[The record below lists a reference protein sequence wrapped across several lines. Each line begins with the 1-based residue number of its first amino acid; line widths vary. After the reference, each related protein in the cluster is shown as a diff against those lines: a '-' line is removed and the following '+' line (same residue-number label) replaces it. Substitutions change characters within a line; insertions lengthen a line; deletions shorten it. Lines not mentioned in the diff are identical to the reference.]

1 MTDQEKLNA
10 DYEKE
15 QLESRKNFSLKRLYS
30 YALPYWKR
38 FLLVIALIL
47 ITTGVTLIQPK
58 LIQLM
63 IDNQFTV
70 LSDQTA
76 SSVEQSL
83 AINATIKIS
92 LVYLGTLIIA
102 FVTSYWQACL
112 LQATGQEIL
121 RRIRQNLYNHI
132 LHLPTSFFDHHPLG
146 SLVTRVTNDTETL
159 NEMFT
164 SVLSNILRNLFTL
177 SGILVVMFLL
187 NYKLALLILVLIP
200 LVIFISIVFRKAIRK
215 VYFAQRRVLAQINS
229 KLSEN
234 ISGMRTIQIFDR
246 KNQTE
251 TEFDQ
256 VNQEYLALSRK
267 ELKYFSI
274 YRPSI
279 EVIQS
284 LGIAALIWFGSK
296 GNMEGLISFG
306 VLYAFIDYIQRFFHP
321 IFELSETFNLIQSAI
336 TSTSRIFHL
345 MDEPLESAGGSL
357 RIPKHGLKGEIE
369 FKNVWFAYTEEEW
382 ILKDVSFKVE
392 PGQFV
397 AFVGATGT
405 GKSTIMHLI
414 CRFYDIDRGQ
424 ILIDGHDI
432 KEYNLRD
439 LREAIGGVQQ
449 DVFIY
454 SGSIADNITLN
465 RENVDYEAARKA
477 AALVNADDFINKL
490 QQRYREYV
498 TERGSTLSAGQRQ
511 LLSFARTVAAQPSVL
526 VLDEATANID
536 TETELLIQDAI
547 RNMAQQRSMLAVA
560 HRISTIADAD
570 NIIVLHHG
578 RLAEQGTK
586 DELLA
591 QDGLFKVLYELQFR
605 ESK

>member
-439 LREAIGGVQQ
+439 LREAIGVVQQ

>member
-15 QLESRKNFSLKRLYS
+15 QLESRKNFSLKRLYG
-30 YALPYWKR
+30 YAFPHWKR
-38 FLLVIALIL
+38 FLLVIVLIL

-63 IDNQFTV
+63 IDNHFTV

-76 SSVEQSL
+76 SSVEQNL
-83 AINATIKIS
+83 AITATIKIS

-102 FVTSYWQACL
+102 FVTSYGQACL

-369 FKNVWFAYTEEEW
+369 FKNVWFAYAEEEW

-397 AFVGATGT
+397 AFVGATGA

-432 KEYNLRD
+432 KEYYLQD
-439 LREAIGGVQQ
+439 LREAIGVVQQ

-477 AALVNADDFINKL
+477 AALVNADHFINKL
-490 QQRYREYV
+490 PQRYREYV

-591 QDGLFKVLYELQFR
+591 QDGLFKVLYELQFQ